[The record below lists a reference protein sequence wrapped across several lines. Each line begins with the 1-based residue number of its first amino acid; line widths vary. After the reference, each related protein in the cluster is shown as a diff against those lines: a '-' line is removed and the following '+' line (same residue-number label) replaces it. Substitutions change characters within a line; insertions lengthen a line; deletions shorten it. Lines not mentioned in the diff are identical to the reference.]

1 MFPAGGSLGGGT
13 DVTVTG
19 DFFEEPV
26 QVTAAG
32 ERRNVLNVWWL
43 FFFFQYSGHGPD
55 HKTQLM
61 LADTSAGVV
70 GLTIRK
76 VQLF

>member
-43 FFFFQYSGHGPD
+43 FFFFSIQRSWP
-55 HKTQLM
+55 
-61 LADTSAGVV
+61 
-70 GLTIRK
+70 
-76 VQLF
+76 

>member
-32 ERRNVLNVWWL
+32 ERRNVLNVWEFGGR
-43 FFFFQYSGHGPD
+43 FFFFN
-55 HKTQLM
+55 TAVM
-61 LADTSAGVV
+61 A
-70 GLTIRK
+70 LTTK
-76 VQLF
+76 PN